1 MDGRPSFRRFALF
14 LSCSVVVFFGCGGT
28 APSDPEA
35 LREEREQIR
44 TDLLLN
50 EAELVRAE
58 LLESES
64 GQGDHGP
71 RLIALQKQAER
82 RLKALTEK
90 CRVGDGLESCSKLD
104 DLEKIYQMVSGSP

>member
-1 MDGRPSFRRFALF
+1 L
-14 LSCSVVVFFGCGGT
+14 VFFGCSGA
-28 APSDPEA
+28 APSNPEA

-50 EAELVRAE
+50 QAELVRAE

-64 GQGDHGP
+64 RQGDHGP

-104 DLEKIYQMVSGSP
+104 DLEKIYQVVSGRP